1 MLLLIPLLLLLLL
14 HLTALSAMVLVSVM
28 ALAVPSHVSLSVRPL
43 VGPLVRWSHFRI
55 SSLPEFPVAVY
66 WVVVAA
72 AVVVVVVA
80 TVVVVHV
87 EEATLEQMR
96 R

>member
-1 MLLLIPLLLLLLL
+1 MGI
-14 HLTALSAMVLVSVM
+14 VC
-28 ALAVPSHVSLSVRPL
+28 SLK
-43 VGPLVRWSHFRI
+43 FTY
-55 SSLPEFPVAVY
+55 VY
-66 WVVVAA
+66 CVVVAA
-72 AVVVVVVA
+72 AVVVVVA